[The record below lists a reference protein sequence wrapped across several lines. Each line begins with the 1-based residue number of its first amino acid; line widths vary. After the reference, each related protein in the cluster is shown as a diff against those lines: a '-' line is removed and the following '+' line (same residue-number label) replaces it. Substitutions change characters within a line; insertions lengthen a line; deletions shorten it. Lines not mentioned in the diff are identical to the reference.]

1 MNLRLLAPEV
11 MLRLPFRAVSE
22 YGLEALAQPPNLILL
37 PSAQNLDDSAMEQLI
52 AFIER
57 TGTVL
62 VVTGALGL
70 NSYWQP
76 SDRLGG
82 ILGTREL
89 SNVRREERMKLGDRT
104 VAVSYGQRRIA
115 ELSWKSK

>member
-11 MLRLPFRAVSE
+11 MLRLSFRAVSE
-22 YGLEALAQPPNLILL
+22 YGLEALGSAANLILL

-52 AFIER
+52 AFIEHTR
-57 TGTVL
+57 AVL

-76 SDRLGG
+76 SGRL
-82 ILGTREL
+82 
-89 SNVRREERMKLGDRT
+89 EEFS
-104 VAVSYGQRRIA
+104 VCVS
-115 ELSWKSK
+115 

>member
-1 MNLRLLAPEV
+1 
-11 MLRLPFRAVSE
+11 
-22 YGLEALAQPPNLILL
+22 
-37 PSAQNLDDSAMEQLI
+37 MEQLI

-89 SNVRREERMKLGDRT
+89 SNVRREERMK
-104 VAVSYGQRRIA
+104 
-115 ELSWKSK
+115 SK